1 MKATLALAAAADNGA
16 KDAQNFEHVIAALK
30 RERDEYKAAAA
41 ADERLPQ
48 QFADSETK
56 HAAEISKLKQVFPYV
71 YSCSALR
78 VTAQSSDACG

>member
-1 MKATLALAAAADNGA
+1 MKAALALAAAADNGA
-16 KDAQNFEHVIAALK
+16 KDAQSSEHMIASLK
-30 RERDEYKAAAA
+30 RERDEYKATAAA
-41 ADERLPQ
+41 AAAAAAAVERPPQ

-78 VTAQSSDACG
+78 VTA